1 MIACDNFHEAF
12 RVVLRLNGCWGV
24 RKDQDRNE
32 IESRAACKP
41 ELWPNLASGCKINGH
56 EVRKFSE
63 TGVLNS
69 LGQADNRNFSQR
81 PKRPMKQRL
90 PNLSIHA
97 ALTMALP
104 AMLLGLSACSTKS
117 AETAPN
123 LAIPVTVA
131 KAVQKTVPI
140 NLTAIG
146 TAEAYSTVS
155 IKSQVNAIL
164 EQVHFKQGD
173 FVKKGDLLFTLDARP
188 FQSVLAQ
195 SEANLARD
203 QAQAELNQVQ
213 SARYEKLYA
222 AGVAAKE
229 QYDQLRATADAQ
241 EALVHA
247 DQAAVQS
254 ARLQLQYC
262 TIHAPT
268 DGRTGALQVYPGN
281 LVKENDLPILVVIN
295 QMSPIFVDFSV
306 PEQYLG
312 VVKKYMSGGRLQ
324 IEATPYGE
332 TASEVG
338 YLTFVDNNVDNTT
351 GTLKLKGT
359 FPNEDHRL
367 WPGQFSVVSL
377 RLAEEEKAIVVPSQA
392 VQTGQ
397 SGDFIFVVKADQTVE
412 SQPVKVARQLEGE
425 SVISSGI
432 APGDTV
438 VTDGQLRLI
447 PGIKVQVKAAG
458 TGS

>member
-1 MIACDNFHEAF
+1 MTQRFQKMP
-12 RVVLRLNGCWGV
+12 LRTAL
-24 RKDQDRNE
+24 
-32 IESRAACKP
+32 AA
-41 ELWPNLASGCKINGH
+41 
-56 EVRKFSE
+56 
-63 TGVLNS
+63 
-69 LGQADNRNFSQR
+69 
-81 PKRPMKQRL
+81 
-90 PNLSIHA
+90 
-97 ALTMALP
+97 ALP
-104 AMLLGLSACSTKS
+104 AILLCLSACSTKT

-123 LAIPVTVA
+123 LAVPVTVA

-146 TAEAYSTVS
+146 TAEAFSTVS

-188 FQSVLAQ
+188 FQSALAQ

-213 SARYEKLYA
+213 SARYQKLYD
-222 AGVAAKE
+222 AGVAPKE
-229 QYDQLRATADAQ
+229 QYDQMKATADAQ

-254 ARLQLQYC
+254 SKLQLQYC
-262 TIHAPT
+262 TIYSPT

-281 LVKENDLPILVVIN
+281 LVKENDVPILVVIN
-295 QMSPIFVDFSV
+295 QISPIFVDFSV

-332 TASEVG
+332 TVSEVG

-351 GTLKLKGT
+351 GTIKLKGT

-412 SQPVKVARQLEGE
+412 SRVVKVARQLEGE

-447 PGIKVQVKAAG
+447 PGIKVQVKAGSAG
-458 TGS
+458 S

>member
-1 MIACDNFHEAF
+1 
-12 RVVLRLNGCWGV
+12 
-24 RKDQDRNE
+24 
-32 IESRAACKP
+32 
-41 ELWPNLASGCKINGH
+41 
-56 EVRKFSE
+56 
-63 TGVLNS
+63 
-69 LGQADNRNFSQR
+69 
-81 PKRPMKQRL
+81 MKQRL
-90 PNLSIHA
+90 QEVSMRAILA
-97 ALTMALP
+97 TALP
-104 AMLLGLSACSTKS
+104 AILLCLSACSTKT

-123 LAIPVTVA
+123 LAVPVTVA

-146 TAEAYSTVS
+146 TAEAFSTVS

-188 FQSVLAQ
+188 FQSALAQ

-203 QAQAELNQVQ
+203 RAQAELNKVQ
-213 SARYEKLYA
+213 AARYEKLYA
-222 AGVAAKE
+222 AGVSPKE
-229 QYDQLRATADAQ
+229 QYDQMKANADAQ
-241 EALVHA
+241 QALVHA
-247 DQAAVQS
+247 DEAAVQS
-254 ARLQLQYC
+254 TELQLQYC
-262 TIHAPT
+262 TIYSPT

-281 LVKENDLPILVVIN
+281 LVKENDVPILVVIN
-295 QMSPIFVDFSV
+295 QISPIFVDFSV

-332 TASEVG
+332 TVSEVG

-351 GTLKLKGT
+351 GTIKLKGT

-397 SGDFIFVVKADQTVE
+397 TGDFIFVVKADQTVE
-412 SQPVKVARQLEGE
+412 SRSVKVARQLEGE

-447 PGIKVQVKAAG
+447 PGIQVQVKAAG
-458 TGS
+458 AGN

>member
-1 MIACDNFHEAF
+1 MISRKNFCEAF
-12 RVVLRLNGCWGV
+12 RVVPRLNACWGV
-24 RKDQDRNE
+24 RKDQRGCE
-32 IESRAACKP
+32 IESPAACDA
-41 ELWPNLASGCKINGH
+41 ELWPNLAPGGKINGNQ
-56 EVRKFSE
+56 VRESS
-63 TGVLNS
+63 GVAVRVS
-69 LGQADNRNFSQR
+69 LGPADSRDFSLR
-81 PKRPMKQRL
+81 PKRLMIQRL
-90 PNLSIHA
+90 QKLSMRA
-97 ALTMALP
+97 AIATALP
-104 AMLLGLSACSTKS
+104 AFLLCLSACSTKT

-146 TAEAYSTVS
+146 TAEAFSTVS

-222 AGVAAKE
+222 AGVAPKE
-229 QYDQLRATADAQ
+229 QFDQMKATADAQ
-241 EALVHA
+241 DALVHA

-254 ARLQLQYC
+254 SKLQLQYC
-262 TIHAPT
+262 TIYSPT

-281 LVKENDLPILVVIN
+281 LVKENDVPILVVIN
-295 QMSPIFVDFSV
+295 QISPIFVDFSV

-332 TASEVG
+332 TVSEVG

-351 GTLKLKGT
+351 GTIKLKGT

-397 SGDFIFVVKADQTVE
+397 TGDFIFVVKADQTVE
-412 SQPVKVARQLEGE
+412 SRPVKVARQLENE
-425 SVISSGI
+425 SVIASGI

-447 PGIKVQVKAAG
+447 PGIKVQVKAASA
-458 TGS
+458 GS

>member
-1 MIACDNFHEAF
+1 
-12 RVVLRLNGCWGV
+12 LRLNL
-24 RKDQDRNE
+24 
-32 IESRAACKP
+32 P
-41 ELWPNLASGCKINGH
+41 SGCKINGNR
-56 EVRKFSE
+56 VRKFSE
-63 TGVLNS
+63 TNVLNS

-81 PKRPMKQRL
+81 PKRLMNQRL
-90 PNLSIHA
+90 QKLSIHA

-104 AMLLGLSACSTKS
+104 VTLLWLSACSTKS

-123 LAIPVTVA
+123 LAVPVTVA

-173 FVKKGDLLFTLDARP
+173 FVRQGDLLFTLDARP
-188 FQSVLAQ
+188 FQSALAQ

-229 QYDQLRATADAQ
+229 QYDQMKATADAQ

-254 ARLQLQYC
+254 AKLQLQYC
-262 TIHAPT
+262 TIYSPT

-281 LVKENDLPILVVIN
+281 LVKENDVPILVVIN

-351 GTLKLKGT
+351 GTIKLKGT
-359 FPNEDHRL
+359 FPNDDHRL

-377 RLAEEEKAIVVPSQA
+377 RLAEEEKAVVVPSQA

-397 SGDFIFVVKADQTVE
+397 TGDFIFVVKADQTVE
-412 SQPVKVARQLEGE
+412 SRPVKVARQLASE

-432 APGDTV
+432 AAGDTV

-447 PGIKVQVKAAG
+447 PGIKVQVKAASA
-458 TGS
+458 GS